1 MVKNYERIR
10 AVETTKQPTP
20 QQIEEWK
27 KEHGELID
35 VYVSETGK
43 SYILRKPTRQEYKRF
58 IDTVQRSTSEASMTL
73 VLDCL
78 VAPDR
83 KSFTDDCAEN
93 MSLHLTLLGELQEKF
108 GGNLTAT
115 SKKL

>member
-1 MVKNYERIR
+1 MDE
-10 AVETTKQPTP
+10 TKQPTTE
-20 QQIEEWK
+20 QIEQWK
-27 KEHGELID
+27 KQYGGVID
-35 VYVSETGK
+35 VYIPETDK
-43 SYILRKPTRQEYKRF
+43 HYILRKPTRQEYKRF

-78 VAPDR
+78 VGPDR
-83 KSFTDDCAEN
+83 DSLVKDCAEN

>member
-1 MVKNYERIR
+1 MK
-10 AVETTKQPTP
+10 ETKEPTAE
-20 QQIEEWK
+20 QIEQWK
-27 KEHGELID
+27 KQHGELID

-58 IDTVQRSTSEASMTL
+58 IDTVQRSTSDASMTL

-83 KSFTDDCAEN
+83 KSFTEDCAEN
-93 MSLHLTLLGELQEKF
+93 MSLHLSLLGELQEKF
-108 GGNLTAT
+108 GGSLTAT